1 MATTTV
7 SGSTVT
13 FSNSGAA
20 ADLTQSGTEDGSLQF
35 TFDVLAAS
43 GGGTKT
49 TIYSVDDGTKNDD
62 GGAGII
68 VTNKAFADY
77 NKDLLIQDVSVSSV
91 AAATETTQK
100 GATIWIG
107 TDGKIHYDASSL
119 SAEIQALGANQTFT
133 DTFQYTIKMSN
144 GTLSVATLTVVING
158 VNDAAAIGTP
168 TVVDVTEDSASPTLT
183 ASGAISISDVDQN
196 QSSFQ
201 TTVSGDAG
209 NLGSLTLAANG
220 SYTYSVANAAVQYLG
235 ENDTKIDTF
244 TVTALDGTTK
254 QVSFTIHGVNDAA
267 AIGTPTVVDVT
278 EDSASPT
285 LT

>member
-62 GGAGII
+62 GGASIT

-91 AAATETTQK
+91 SAATETTQK

-158 VNDAAAIGTP
+158 VNDAAVIGTP
-168 TVVDVTEDSASPTLT
+168 TVADVTEDSASPTLT
-183 ASGAISISDVDQN
+183 
-196 QSSFQ
+196 
-201 TTVSGDAG
+201 
-209 NLGSLTLAANG
+209 
-220 SYTYSVANAAVQYLG
+220 
-235 ENDTKIDTF
+235 
-244 TVTALDGTTK
+244 
-254 QVSFTIHGVNDAA
+254 
-267 AIGTPTVVDVT
+267 
-278 EDSASPT
+278 
-285 LT
+285 